1 MKRIR
6 WLAGVVAALIGA
18 ASGNASTAWGR
29 VEAGLSRAEI
39 RGILGEPLM
48 RSAGRGFE
56 VWIYDQQREVVWMRG
71 VVVAWTAREPA
82 LDERGREL
90 DLRGVGKVKEQ
101 PEAAKKKPY
110 VPRSEENFGYERV
123 STRWRGRSF

>member
-1 MKRIR
+1 MNVRGFVG
-6 WLAGVVAALIGA
+6 AMVALGGWPG
-18 ASGNASTAWGR
+18 ASGAVSWER
-29 VEAGLSRAEI
+29 LEAGQSPAEVRAF
-39 RGILGEPLM
+39 LGEPLM

-110 VPRSEENFGYERV
+110 VPRSEENFGYERA
-123 STRWRGRSF
+123 SSRWRGRSF